1 MLPRQVL
8 SAGPL
13 VLRPPSA
20 EDLDAIVR
28 TCNDPEIQRFLP
40 LLPSPYGRQDAE
52 AYLKIA
58 ADKCAEF
65 TITRDGAYVGAIG
78 LRSPDAHG
86 SAEMGYL
93 VAPWAR
99 GQDVAGTAAR
109 AVAEWALDHGLQRVE
124 LQTEVENVAG
134 LRVAL
139 KAGFHE
145 EGRRR
150 DAKRLRDG
158 RLADL
163 VTFGRVPRD
172 SGEPAEPYLPFFPGG
187 ELSDGVVRLTPIGI
201 EDAADYH
208 RMMNEP
214 SVAAYTV
221 GRESTLE
228 DDERR
233 MRYTGYWWASG
244 QRIELA
250 VRDAASG
257 AFAGHLQLAQ
267 VTQVLGQGM
276 VGYSLVPEFRGR
288 GFMTRAVNLLVE
300 WVFANT
306 AVRRIVA
313 GTEVANTA
321 SQMVLTRAGFSREGL
336 QRELFP
342 AQDGTYAD
350 DVEWLRLRPKNM

>member
-1 MLPRQVL
+1 MLPRQVI

-20 EDLDAIVR
+20 EDVEAIVR
-28 TCNDPEIQRFLP
+28 TCNDPLTQRFLP

-52 AYLKIA
+52 AYLKSA
-58 ADKCAEF
+58 PDRCAEF
-65 TITRDGAYVGAIG
+65 AITRDGAYVGAIG
-78 LRSPDAHG
+78 LRARDPHG

-124 LQTEVENVAG
+124 LQAEVENVAS
-134 LRVAL
+134 LRVAF
-139 KAGFHE
+139 KAGFSE

-150 DAKRLRDG
+150 DAKVLREG
-158 RLADL
+158 RRTDV

-172 SGEPAEPYLPFFPGG
+172 SGEPAEQYLPFFPGG
-187 ELSDGVVRLTPIGI
+187 ELSDGVVRLTPIAV

-208 RMMNEP
+208 RMMREP
-214 SVAAYTV
+214 SVAAYSV
-221 GRESTLE
+221 GLDRTLE

-233 MRYTGYWWASG
+233 MRSTGYWWVSG
-244 QRIELA
+244 QRVELA

-267 VTQVLGQGM
+267 VAPTFGQAM

-300 WVFANT
+300 WAFANT
-306 AVRRIVA
+306 ALRRIVA
-313 GTEVANTA
+313 GTHPSNIA
-321 SQMVLTRAGFSREGL
+321 SQKVLTRADFSREGV
-336 QRELFP
+336 QREFFP
-342 AQDGTYAD
+342 TPDGTYAD
-350 DVEWLRLRPKNM
+350 DVEWLRLRPKNV